1 MPLDWVVVGLD
12 NGGTMNNATV
22 LDASERFL
30 LDQMAELPSNV
41 REGPD
46 QAIQSLVDSV
56 QQVLDLTGVP
66 ITSVRAVGLDTPGP
80 ASGDGVISSKG
91 ATNFGHAGWR
101 GFDIRGALADRLGL
115 PVIYNN
121 DGNSAALYA
130 HHVRFGAESGERGS
144 VAAIVGT
151 GLAGGIVEG
160 GHVIKGAAGMAGELG
175 HVPIPLD
182 GLLDA
187 GQPIPACNCGQ
198 SGDAESVASL
208 TGIQNNLLPYWL
220 TRYEGHELGGFPIG
234 KAAKLVR
241 KYAEDGDPM
250 ALTIFR
256 QQAIALGRLFTIA
269 ANFLDPDAYFLG
281 GGVVEAAPHFRDWF
295 FAEVRANTV
304 LRAEQAR
311 AAEIT
316 LVPHLDMAG
325 ARGSAVAALEWFIH
339 QGQRAGPGGFLSLG
353 DRLFAFHRLAAHEH
367 QSAHLEVELLRV
379 GEEFDVAHPAV
390 HTRRENLELAVAQ
403 EPACRGPPELDV
415 RHLGER
421 NHVHLFG
428 DQAGRQHQPLRRDG
442 EVVDRPLGQPDHQPD
457 PEQRPRYPDD
467 QDDGAIAVRGRVAQ
481 PACEGQP
488 DKHIEDGPDQHR
500 GVLANGYDMAL
511 VGQEVPGK

>member
-1 MPLDWVVVGLD
+1 MPVDWVVVGLD
-12 NGGTMNNATV
+12 NGGTMNNGTI
-22 LDASERFL
+22 LDSSGRLL
-30 LDQMAELPSNV
+30 LDQLVEAPSYV

-46 QAIQSLVDSV
+46 KAIQSLVDSV
-56 QQVLDLTGVP
+56 RQVLELTGVP
-66 ITSVRAVGLDTPGP
+66 MTSVRAVGLDTPGP

-101 GFDIRGALADRLGL
+101 GFDIRGALADRIGL

-130 HHVRFGAESGERGS
+130 HHVRFGVESSHRGS

-151 GLAGGIVEG
+151 GLGGGIVEG
-160 GHVIKGAAGMAGELG
+160 GQVIKGAAGMAGELG

-182 GLLDA
+182 GLLDP
-187 GQPIPACNCGQ
+187 GQPMPTCNCGL

-220 TRYEGHELGGFPIG
+220 TKYEGHELGGLPIG

-241 KYAEDGDPM
+241 KYAEDGDEM
-250 ALTIFR
+250 ALAIFR
-256 QQAIALGRLFTIA
+256 QQAIAIGRLFHIA

-295 FAEVRANTV
+295 FAEVRASTS

-316 LVPHLDMAG
+316 LVPDLDMAG
-325 ARGSAVAALEWFIH
+325 ARGSAFAARDWLISEG
-339 QGQRAGPGGFLSLG
+339 QGGP
-353 DRLFAFHRLAAHEH
+353 LFAAFRRLAAHEH
-367 QSAHLEVELLRV
+367 QSAHLEIELLWV
-379 GEEFDVAHPAV
+379 GDEPDVAHPAV
-390 HTRRENLELAVAQ
+390 HPRRENFELAVAE
-403 EPACRGPPELDV
+403 EPTCRGPPELNI

-428 DQAGRQHQPLRRDG
+428 DKAGRQHQPLRRDG
-442 EVVDRPLGQPDHQPD
+442 EVVDRPLGKLAHQPQQEHPPRD
-457 PEQRPRYPDD
+457 PDGHDYVAIAMRAPVAHQARDD
-467 QDDGAIAVRGRVAQ
+467 QPG
-481 PACEGQP
+481 
-488 DKHIEDGPDQHR
+488 KNKEDGPDQYR
-500 GVLANGYDMAL
+500 GVLANGYDMSL
-511 VGQEVPGK
+511 VGQEIPGE